1 MGKFPVTGASKPLMV
16 VSEQTPNNLRHSD
29 RVNALHIHL
38 NELCE
43 FVLVQVQNQVVHEV
57 EAVIDDDKG
66 KLIRELRP
74 FQEVLVVVALS
85 VDSLYL
91 TNLTRA
97 SSSLD
102 VLEVHFGI
110 LTDINDGARVV

>member
-1 MGKFPVTGASKPLMV
+1 
-16 VSEQTPNNLRHSD
+16 
-29 RVNALHIHL
+29 
-38 NELCE
+38 
-43 FVLVQVQNQVVHEV
+43 
-57 EAVIDDDKG
+57 
-66 KLIRELRP
+66 LIRELRP